1 MNINQPELTE
11 KEQSL
16 IKKVLNFPLNVN
28 ESIICFKNIA
38 DNVDLELS
46 HGSGRVPEKKDYV
59 SLGKQAKRIT
69 NEIKELVENCSEILV
84 GGGDVEKISLCDR
97 IGELNQRRKKLEDF
111 IKSDTT
117 FVFLGESCPKNENNL
132 VILYINNIIEN
143 NNNREDADS
152 HREDVLI
159 TVFIHEMFHAWNYF
173 ASGCKARTVREID
186 EAMVEYGTLYFLE
199 NIAEVY
205 PEFTPI
211 KQWAQEFVRGK
222 QKATGS
228 TAAYGYGYYLYTLRD
243 CLSLLESYGKIA
255 GVISSDSQ
263 DANFVKE
270 KLYPFY
276 PSKEEKSLLEPLSK
290 IIS

>member
-1 MNINQPELTE
+1 MDINQPELTE

-16 IKKVLNFPLNVN
+16 IKKVLNFHLNVN
-28 ESIICFKNIA
+28 KSTIYFQDIA

-111 IKSDTT
+111 IKSDTS
-117 FVFLGESCPKNENNL
+117 FVLLGESCPQNENNL

-143 NNNREDADS
+143 NNNRNDVDP

-173 ASGCKARTVREID
+173 ASGCKARTIREID

-199 NIAEVY
+199 NIAETDSD
-205 PEFTPI
+205 FIPI
-211 KQWAQEFVRGK
+211 KKWAQEFVKGK
-222 QKATGS
+222 QQATGS
-228 TAAYGYGYYLYTLRD
+228 TAAYGYGYYLYTLREY
-243 CLSLLESYGKIA
+243 LIPLEHYGEKA
-255 GVISSDSQ
+255 GIISSDSQ
-263 DANFVKE
+263 EVEFVVE